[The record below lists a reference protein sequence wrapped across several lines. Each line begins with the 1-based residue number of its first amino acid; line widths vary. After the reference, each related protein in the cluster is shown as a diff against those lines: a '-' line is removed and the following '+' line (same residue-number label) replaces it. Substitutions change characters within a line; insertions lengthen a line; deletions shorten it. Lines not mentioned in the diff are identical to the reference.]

1 MNIKQKVVSMT
12 AITFLPFIMF
22 MFLMSAVV
30 AIIAPG
36 GTVQALTKK
45 EWRECQDEYQGLTL
59 ANGAS
64 QSDKR
69 KWEKFTASKCYDDQ
83 GGNCGTLSKGTGSFT
98 YKEADCP
105 ISDKYIKQDE
115 NGGGTPSGGSTGTG
129 ENPEALNKGAT
140 GTCGGVGTSIIK
152 CDQDNSG
159 DIESNAIW
167 GLLLIAIN
175 ILTAGI
181 GLVAVGG
188 IIYAA
193 ILYTTA
199 QDKAAQVTK
208 AKEVIFNVILGLVL
222 FALMYAF
229 LQFLIPGGVFQ

>member
-1 MNIKQKVVSMT
+1 MNIKQKVLPIFAVSFLIAGLVSVFAPTPT
-12 AITFLPFIMF
+12 AN
-22 MFLMSAVV
+22 
-30 AIIAPG
+30 
-36 GTVQALTKK
+36 ALNKTQKENCYKK
-45 EWRECQDEYQGLTL
+45 WAGAYTGSSGDGRKLD
-59 ANGAS
+59 ANGLKKFENSNCYEDNKGSCKLDRYEDGAS
-64 QSDKR
+64 IRCQKADG
-69 KWEKFTASKCYDDQ
+69 AYDN
-83 GGNCGTLSKGTGSFT
+83 GNAGWNGTKP
-98 YKEADCP
+98 A
-105 ISDKYIKQDE
+105 
-115 NGGGTPSGGSTGTG
+115 STGNG

>member
-1 MNIKQKVVSMT
+1 MKLKQKIH
-12 AITFLPFIMF
+12 ITLVGI
-22 MFLMSAVV
+22 LV
-30 AIIAPG
+30 ASGFVA
-36 GTVQALTKK
+36 TSFAQTTLALNPTQLYVAQKCPQSTRGAEACAAAYNKELKK
-45 EWRECQDEYQGLTL
+45 ECGATKTTPKYRDCARKYAQDNNVQIRNNTCWDNCEVNVQT
-59 ANGAS
+59 AGAP
-64 QSDKR
+64 K
-69 KWEKFTASKCYDDQ
+69 
-83 GGNCGTLSKGTGSFT
+83 
-98 YKEADCP
+98 
-105 ISDKYIKQDE
+105 
-115 NGGGTPSGGSTGTG
+115 STGDG
-129 ENPEALNKGAT
+129 SDGAT